1 MKHRLALLASDFL
14 QGLLYYYGIQI
25 HHLTPKSVLHIAVF
39 VHFCEAFLG
48 IKPHFELFRS
58 LYTLTPLPSTQEI
71 GRIGCANLPLRPGM
85 VNKYL
90 EWPAIHVS
98 LEWKKDWFYIGSPY
112 PSLPKFSAEPP
123 VYFHEWILKNG
134 PGSEDQVEELL
145 GFTFCLREIRVT
157 ATSVQFNWVMR
168 RV

>member
-1 MKHRLALLASDFL
+1 
-14 QGLLYYYGIQI
+14 
-25 HHLTPKSVLHIAVF
+25 
-39 VHFCEAFLG
+39 
-48 IKPHFELFRS
+48 
-58 LYTLTPLPSTQEI
+58 
-71 GRIGCANLPLRPGM
+71 M

-90 EWPAIHVS
+90 EWPPIHVNPD
-98 LEWKKDWFYIGSPY
+98 WKKDWFYIGNPS
-112 PSLPKFSAEPP
+112 PSLPKFSAKPP